1 LKRFRR
7 AWWLLSVALLPNLL
21 TVHAAAIESGD
32 SSSQN
37 KPSSATTN
45 GTLVVTGAKLL
56 RQNLAN
62 GSLEAPEGATVV
74 YTAPD
79 GTQTTLKAGSFFY
92 DGMSAVAEA
101 RGPISLQRAEGIF
114 TGEKLTY
121 NFRNRE
127 GTLDQARLETDLF
140 RASGSRIELSSDGR
154 DTLYNARFT
163 TCTLA
168 HPDYVIRARRIRL
181 VPGQYV
187 QADGITFQVG
197 RAVLPALPSY
207 RYSLGTGGGSPTLL
221 PGYDRT
227 DGPYVS
233 ISQSLLGGIRSS
245 LDVNARVGIKTL
257 PVGTVD
263 YVLALQPVAR
273 SFSARAVLGDVAD
286 PLQGTLERLAP
297 PIYSRDPHEI
307 TFQPRSSFFYAML
320 QNRQFVYN
328 RNFTNISVSRFP
340 EVGVRFVNMFG
351 SRELPAEQAPSLAAP
366 LQVDVAAYGA
376 EINELPSHITAA
388 RFGLRSDL
396 ISPAIV
402 IGRRI
407 SLRFAFTNWLSYY
420 STGTAYAILS
430 PEAGLD
436 YLPTRTSRLNVS
448 IRHLA
453 DVGTTPFLFDRRD
466 VRNELRMQYQV
477 GGTWA
482 FGLMSH
488 IDLDHN
494 RAYDNELAV
503 IRNFDCMQVG
513 VYYRTRSQQ
522 FGILFNLLPA
532 ARRAVG
538 GRPLVSPQ
546 PAGVGDLAKK

>member
-1 LKRFRR
+1 MKRFRR
-7 AWWLLSVALLPNLL
+7 AWWSLSLALLPNLL
-21 TVHAAAIESGD
+21 AVRAAASEAVE
-32 SSSQN
+32 SSSEKQQT
-37 KPSSATTN
+37 SVQTN
-45 GTLVVTGAKLL
+45 GTLVVSGAKLL
-56 RQNLAN
+56 RQNLTN

-92 DGMSAVAEA
+92 DGMTAIAEA
-101 RGPISLQRAEGIF
+101 RGPITLQRAEGMF
-114 TGEKLTY
+114 TGAKLTY
-121 NFRNRE
+121 NFRDRR
-127 GTLDQARLETDLF
+127 GTLEQARLETDLF
-140 RASGSRIELSSDGR
+140 RASGSRIELLPDGR
-154 DTLYNARFT
+154 DTLYDAQFT
-163 TCTLA
+163 TCTLV
-168 HPDYVIRARRIRL
+168 HPDYLIRARRIQL

-197 RAVLPALPSY
+197 HTVLPSFPSY

-233 ISQSLLGGIRSS
+233 ISQSLLGGLHSS
-245 LDVNARVGIKTL
+245 LDVNARVGVKTL

-263 YVLALQPVAR
+263 YVLALQSVTR
-273 SFSARAVLGDVAD
+273 SFSARSVLGDVAD

-297 PIYSRDPHEI
+297 AIYSRDPHEI

-328 RNFTNISVSRFP
+328 RNFNNISISRFP

-351 SRELPAEQAPSLAAP
+351 SHEPPAGQAFSLEAP

-376 EINELPSHITAA
+376 EINELPTHVTAA
-388 RFGLRSDL
+388 RFGLRTDL

-407 SLRFAFTNWLSYY
+407 DLRFAFTNWVSFY

-448 IRHLA
+448 LRHLA
-453 DVGTTPFLFDRRD
+453 DLGRTPFLFDRRD
-466 VRNELRMQYQV
+466 VRNELRLQYQV

-494 RAYDNELAV
+494 RAYDNELAI

-532 ARRAVG
+532 PRRAVG
-538 GRPLVSPQ
+538 KQTLVAPQ
-546 PAGVGDLAKK
+546 PDGVGD